1 MLPPRRQ
8 PSDLARQLGRALRQR
23 REAAVMSGQEVA
35 AQLGWSA
42 SKVSR
47 IETGQAVG
55 IDDLGRLLDMYQV
68 TGFDRDALD
77 HLARSVEEH
86 RRGWWDAYADT
97 LGHGYAEMI
106 KLEAGA
112 KSECQYVPTLV
123 PGLLQ
128 TAAYATEIIRSS
140 LLDAAEDEIRQ
151 RVLVR
156 TKRQRELTKDDPL
169 ELAVVLDEAVLR
181 RQVGEPALMK
191 DQLSH
196 LVEMARLPNIALQVL
211 RFTNGPHPGITT
223 GFTILQSPGVI
234 ATEVVYLEYLT
245 KELFVWDSGEIVRYC
260 RTFDRLR
267 EIASEP
273 DESVALIAQ
282 AASQIR

>member
-1 MLPPRRQ
+1 MT
-8 PSDLARQLGRALRQR
+8 GE
-23 REAAVMSGQEVA
+23 EAA

-55 IDDLGRLLDMYQV
+55 TADLGRLLDLYQV
-68 TGFDRDALD
+68 TGFDRDALG

-112 KSECQYVPTLV
+112 KSERQYVPTVV

-140 LLDAAEDEIRQ
+140 PLDTAEEEIRQ

-156 TKRQRELTKDDPL
+156 TKRQRELTKEDPL
-169 ELAVVLDEAVLR
+169 ELAVVIDEAVLR
-181 RQVGEPALMK
+181 REVGGPTLMK

-196 LVEMARLPNIALQVL
+196 LAEMAGLPNITLQVL
-211 RFTNGPHPGITT
+211 LFTNGPHPGITT

-234 ATEVVYLEYLT
+234 VTEVVYLEYLT
-245 KELFVWDSGEIVRYC
+245 KELFVWDSSDIVQYG

-267 EIASEP
+267 EIALGP
-273 DESVALIAQ
+273 DESISLITQ
-282 AASQIR
+282 LASQIK

>member
-1 MLPPRRQ
+1 MT
-8 PSDLARQLGRALRQR
+8 GK
-23 REAAVMSGQEVA
+23 EAAA
-35 AQLGWSA
+35 HLGWSA

-55 IDDLGRLLDMYQV
+55 TDDLGRLLDLYQV
-68 TGFDRDALD
+68 AGFDRDALN

-112 KSECQYVPTLV
+112 KSERQYVPTLV

-128 TAAYATEIIRSS
+128 TATYATEIIRSS

-156 TKRQRELTKDDPL
+156 AKRQGELTKDDPL

-181 RQVGEPALMK
+181 REVGTPELMK
-191 DQLSH
+191 EQLSY
-196 LVEMARLPNIALQVL
+196 LAEMAELPNITLQVL
-211 RFTNGPHPGITT
+211 LFTNGPHPGITA

-234 ATEVVYLEYLT
+234 ATEVVYLENLT
-245 KELFVWDSGEIVRYC
+245 KELFVWDSSEVVRYG

-267 EIASEP
+267 EIALEP
-273 DESVALIAQ
+273 DESIALITQ
-282 AASQIR
+282 MASQLSDVGRRD

>member
-1 MLPPRRQ
+1 LPPRRQ
-8 PSDLARQLGRALRQR
+8 PSSLARQLAKELRRR
-23 REAAVMSGQEVA
+23 REAALMTGEEAA

-55 IDDLGRLLDMYQV
+55 AEDLGRLLDLYQV
-68 TGFDRDALD
+68 TGFDRDALS

-86 RRGWWDAYADT
+86 RRGWWDAYTDT

-112 KSECQYVPTLV
+112 KTERQYVPTLV

-128 TAAYATEIIRSS
+128 TPAYATEIIRTS
-140 LLDAAEDEIRQ
+140 LLDAPEEAIRQ

-156 TKRQRELTKDDPL
+156 TRRQHELSKDDPL
-169 ELAVVLDEAVLR
+169 ELAVVIDEAVLR
-181 RQVGEPALMK
+181 RQVGGPALMK
-191 DQLSH
+191 EQLSH
-196 LVEMARLPNIALQVL
+196 LVEMAALPNITLQVL
-211 RFTNGPHPGITT
+211 LFTNGPHPGITT
-223 GFTILQSPGVI
+223 AFFILQSPGVI
-234 ATEVVYLEYLT
+234 ATEVVYQEYLT
-245 KELFVWDSGEIVRYC
+245 GELFIWDPNEIVHYS

-267 EIASEP
+267 EISLEP
-273 DESVALIAQ
+273 DESVALIART
-282 AASQIR
+282 ASRIK

>member
-1 MLPPRRQ
+1 LPLRRQ
-8 PSDLARQLGRALRQR
+8 PSALARQLARALRQR
-23 REAAVMSGQEVA
+23 REAVPMTGEEAA

-55 IDDLGRLLDMYQV
+55 TADLGRLLDLYEV
-68 TGFDRDALD
+68 TGFDRDALN

-112 KSECQYVPTLV
+112 KSERQYVPTLV

-140 LLDAAEDEIRQ
+140 LLDAPEDEIRQ

-156 TKRQRELTKDDPL
+156 TKRQRELTKGDPL

-181 RQVGEPALMK
+181 REVGRPELMK
-191 DQLSH
+191 EQLSH
-196 LVEMARLPNIALQVL
+196 LAEMADLPNITLQVL
-211 RFTNGPHPGITT
+211 LFTNGPHPGITT

-234 ATEVVYLEYLT
+234 ATEVVYLENLT
-245 KELFVWDSGEIVRYC
+245 KELFVWDSNEIVRYS
-260 RTFDRLR
+260 RTFDSLR
-267 EIASEP
+267 EIALEP
-273 DESVALIAQ
+273 AESIALIARTAKQ
-282 AASQIR
+282 LR

>member
-1 MLPPRRQ
+1 MPPRRQ
-8 PSDLARQLGRALRQR
+8 PSALARQLARALRQR
-23 REAAVMSGQEVA
+23 REAALMTGEEAA

-47 IETGQAVG
+47 IETGQTVG
-55 IDDLGRLLDMYQV
+55 PGDLGRLLDLYQV
-68 TGFDRDALD
+68 TGFDRDALN

-112 KSECQYVPTLV
+112 KSERQYVPTLV

-140 LLDAAEDEIRQ
+140 LLDASEDEVRQ

-156 TKRQRELTKDDPL
+156 TKRQHQLTKDNPL
-169 ELAVVLDEAVLR
+169 ELSVVVDEAVLC
-181 RQVGEPALMK
+181 RQVGRPALMK
-191 DQLSH
+191 EQLSH
-196 LVEMARLPNIALQVL
+196 LVEMAALPNITLQVL
-211 RFTNGPHPGITT
+211 LFTNGPHPGITT
-223 GFTILQSPGVI
+223 GFTILQSPGAI
-234 ATEVVYLEYLT
+234 ATEVVYLENLT
-245 KELFVWDSGEIVRYC
+245 RELFIWDSSEIVRFNK
-260 RTFDRLR
+260 TFDRLR
-267 EIASEP
+267 EICLGP
-273 DESVALIAQ
+273 DESIALIART
-282 AASQIR
+282 ASQIK